1 MEESSSS
8 EPPRCPCGF
17 WGSPKTLG
25 LCSKCYKEHLEK
37 NRSRALQ
44 SANSVMSK
52 ETDQVKNTSP
62 SSSSH
67 KISDATLENSQLQDR
82 RGVAVSHIGS
92 GSDSSFN
99 SNQVVDTTC
108 DDRLDVSHSNIAS
121 SSGTGETSV
130 IFPEPMA
137 QQRPGKIFSNSV
149 TKCANNGTPLSE
161 TSLNNSDIC
170 NKSAILVMSDESH
183 STLRDKNS
191 LGKDILNES
200 AVPVSSTAST
210 SCREESTQ
218 CSPGNLSNQPVPTSC
233 QQQQQSTPEKS
244 QEEQKGVKR
253 TIDEMED
260 KPIQKNKKRCYQCK
274 CKLELAQRQIGQ
286 CRCDYV
292 FCAAHRLPEQ
302 HNCIFDHKEDGRRE
316 AREKMIKP
324 VRHLGTSFRRLDS
337 DS

>member
-52 ETDQVKNTSP
+52 ETDQVKNTP
-62 SSSSH
+62 PPSSSH
-67 KISDATLENSQLQDR
+67 KNSDASLENSQIVER
-82 RGVAVSHIGS
+82 RGPKTVPTP
-92 GSDSSFN
+92 SDSSF
-99 SNQVVDTTC
+99 NQVVDTTC
-108 DDRLDVSHSNIAS
+108 DDRLEGSLSNTAS
-121 SSGTGETSV
+121 CSGNLDT
-130 IFPEPMA
+130 MA
-137 QQRPGKIFSNSV
+137 QNGKIYSNSV
-149 TKCANNGTPLSE
+149 SKCANKGTPLSE
-161 TSLNNSDIC
+161 SSVKTSDIC
-170 NKSAILVMSDESH
+170 NTSAKTVTGDDSH
-183 STLRDKNS
+183 SKLRER
-191 LGKDILNES
+191 KDSVGNDTKTKS
-200 AVPVSSTAST
+200 NVTDSNTAST
-210 SCREESTQ
+210 SNRKESTH
-218 CSPGNLSNQPVPTSC
+218 STSTTISNQPVPSSC
-233 QQQQQSTPEKS
+233 QQQQQQQPQQQLTPEKS
-244 QEEQKGVKR
+244 QDEQKGVKR

-337 DS
+337 DT